1 MAKKEKLPKTNATE
15 IEGLIERL
23 KGSQLKPGDA
33 ELIERL
39 LRTVVMLLDVL
50 ERKNLSI
57 KKLRSMIFGPR
68 TERRET
74 RELADGEK
82 SEESEDQ
89 NESQA
94 KQTEKESGRSA
105 ERSEASETGEKAA
118 RSGHGRRA
126 ASGYNGAK
134 VVRCWHENLKA
145 GDRCPDPECQGRL
158 YDRKEPRQLLQFV
171 GRPMIESTKYER
183 EVLRCAIC
191 LEQHVAPLPK
201 GVADERYDATCDATI
216 AVLKYEAAFP
226 WYRQARMLE
235 GRGIPLSE
243 SVLWERCEAVADAS
257 LPVFLLLERLCS
269 DGEVYYADDTGV
281 TILEWEKEKK
291 YLSGDERKGSYTS
304 GIVVEIGERKISL
317 YASGNKHAGENVDG
331 LLAKRSEGLA
341 VPIQMSDGL
350 SANWKGEAERIQA
363 KCLVHARRKFYAIKD
378 YFPEQCQ
385 VALDAIGKIYRTEAE
400 TKGMSPEERLAHH
413 QRQSEPVMKGLKEW
427 IERQFAEREA
437 EPNSALGEAMKYF
450 LRHYQGL
457 TTFLRVSGAPLDNNT
472 AERALKRFVLFRKNS
487 LFFKNDHGAAVG
499 NIIMSLIESCRIN
512 GVDPWGYLVSIR
524 RNAAAVRKNP
534 EMFLPWSY
542 AKSAARERAA

>member
-1 MAKKEKLPKTNATE
+1 MAKKEKLQKTNARE

-39 LRTVVMLLDVL
+39 LRTVIMLLDLL

-57 KKLRSMIFGPR
+57 KKLKAMIFGPR
-68 TERRET
+68 TERGQARS
-74 RELADGEK
+74 LAEEEK
-82 SEESEDQ
+82 SESHPR
-89 NESQA
+89 
-94 KQTEKESGRSA
+94 TEEETQRGT
-105 ERSEASETGEKAA
+105 ERSESPEIGEKAL
-118 RSGHGRRA
+118 RTGHGRRA
-126 ASGYNGAK
+126 ASDYHGAQ
-134 VVRCWHENLKA
+134 VVSCRHENLKA
-145 GDRCPDPECQGRL
+145 GGRCPDPECQGRL
-158 YDRKEPRQLLQFV
+158 YDRREPRQWMQFV
-171 GRPMIESTKYER
+171 GRPMIEATRYER

-191 LEQHVAPLPK
+191 LEQHVAPLPE
-201 GVADERYDATCDATI
+201 GIAEERYDATCDATI
-216 AVLKYEAAFP
+216 ALMKYGAGLP

-235 GRGIPLSE
+235 GGGIPLSE
-243 SVLWERCEAVADAS
+243 SVRWERCEAVADAC
-257 LPVFLLLERLCS
+257 LPVFLLLERLSS
-269 DGEVYYADDTGV
+269 DGEVFYADDTGV

-304 GIVVEIGERKISL
+304 GIVVEIGERKVAL

-350 SANWKGEAERIQA
+350 SANWKGEEERIRA
-363 KCLVHARRKFYAIKD
+363 ECLVHARRKFYAIKE

-385 VALDAIGKIYRTEAE
+385 VALEAIGKIYQTEGE
-400 TKGMSPEERLAHH
+400 TKGMSPAERLAHH
-413 QRQSEPVMKGLKEW
+413 QRQSGPVMEGLKEW
-427 IERQFAEREA
+427 IEKEFAEREV

-457 TTFLRVSGAPLDNNT
+457 VTFLRVSGAPLDNNT

-512 GVDPWGYLVSIR
+512 GLDPWSYLVSMR

-534 EMFLPWSY
+534 EMFLPWNY
-542 AKSAARERAA
+542 AKSAAQARAA